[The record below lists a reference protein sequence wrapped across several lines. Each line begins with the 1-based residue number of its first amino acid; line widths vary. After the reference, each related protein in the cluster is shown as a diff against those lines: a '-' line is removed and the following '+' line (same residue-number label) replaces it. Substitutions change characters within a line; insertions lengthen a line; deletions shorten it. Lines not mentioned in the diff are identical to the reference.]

1 MSTAKAAGR
10 LARPADLIV
19 PGPGEGVCFAAT
31 SLLPVNPTGP
41 MPLPPPFPLW
51 RSRRKI
57 LLPLLSLVGLGVAAA
72 MEPSAL
78 TWTRLPALPDV
89 EGFASAFAGVSHD
102 ALLVAGG
109 ANFPGKRPWEGGTKV
124 WYDRV
129 FVLPSPQGA
138 WIDAGRLPRP
148 LAYGVSITT
157 PAGIVCAGGGDAKA
171 HRREVFRL
179 SWTGQELRTENLPM
193 LPSPLAFGGGVLA
206 GNKLYLAGGLE
217 KPDAA
222 TAAAVFWLLDLAQPA
237 AGWRELPPCPGPA
250 RMLAQVGVIG
260 ETVYVCGGVSLH
272 AGSDSK
278 VMRTYLRDAYAYD
291 PASGWRKLADMP
303 HGVAAAP
310 SPMPVT
316 AAGELLVISGDDGTR
331 AHLAGPDHPGFKQE
345 ILAYDS
351 IRDVWRNATD
361 APISRATAPTTPWQG
376 RWIVASGER
385 KPGYRSPEVWAL
397 EIKP

>member
-1 MSTAKAAGR
+1 
-10 LARPADLIV
+10 
-19 PGPGEGVCFAAT
+19 
-31 SLLPVNPTGP
+31 
-41 MPLPPPFPLW
+41 MPLPSSFH
-51 RSRRKI
+51 RRRFRRKF
-57 LLPLLSLVGLGVAAA
+57 LSTLLSLVGLGVAAA
-72 MEPSAL
+72 MEHSAL
-78 TWTRLPALPDV
+78 TWTQLPALPDA

-157 PAGIVCAGGGDAKA
+157 PSGIVCAGGGDANE

-179 SWTGQELRTENLPM
+179 SWTGEKLRTDDLPL
-193 LPSPLAFGGGVLA
+193 LPAPLAFGGGVLA
-206 GNKLYLAGGLE
+206 GNKLYLSGGLE

-222 TAAAVFWLLDLAQPA
+222 TAAAVFWMLDLAQPA

-250 RMLAQVGVIG
+250 RMLAQIGVIG

-272 AGSDSK
+272 AGPDNK
-278 VMRTYLRDAYAYD
+278 VVRTYLRDSYAYD

-303 HGVAAAP
+303 HAVAAAP
-310 SPMPVT
+310 SPMAVS
-316 AAGELLVISGDDGTR
+316 AAGELLVVSGDDGSR
-331 AHLAGPDHPGFKQE
+331 AHLAGPNHPGFLQE
-345 ILAYDS
+345 VLAYDPTQ
-351 IRDVWRNATD
+351 DVWRNGGD
-361 APISRATAPTTPWQG
+361 GPISRATAPTACWRG

-385 KPGYRSPEVWAL
+385 RPGYRSPDVWAL